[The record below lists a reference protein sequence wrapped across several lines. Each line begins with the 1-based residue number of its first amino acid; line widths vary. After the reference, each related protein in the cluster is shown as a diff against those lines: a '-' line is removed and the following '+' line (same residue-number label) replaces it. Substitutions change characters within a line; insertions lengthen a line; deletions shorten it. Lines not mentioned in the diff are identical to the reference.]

1 MKYDLILSGRFKK
14 SLKIA
19 RKRGLNLDI
28 LNSVV
33 DKLINGI
40 PLDDKYRDHQLQGA
54 YKGCRE
60 CHLTPDWLL
69 IYIVKNNTLTLT
81 LLDTGTHADLFG
93 K

>member
-14 SLKIA
+14 SLKNA
-19 RKRGLNLDI
+19 KKRGLNLDI

-40 PLDDKYRDHQLQGA
+40 PLDDKYRDHRLQDA

-69 IYIVKNNTLTLT
+69 I
-81 LLDTGTHADLFG
+81 
-93 K
+93 